1 MIYMKIREN
10 GVYRIT
16 VDERLSESLF
26 RFLFSKLSPD
36 VTSQSIF
43 STTNWSDEEA
53 IYMTNSVNK
62 SIKWT
67 QPEKLMRWQVL
78 PNSEQFKENMLPLWG
93 LLKEGQV
100 YIYGGFRLEKEKEG
114 IVIKRDETWR
124 IHRAD
129 LVPELDDYA
138 KKLYFET
145 VRRNKVAV

>member
-1 MIYMKIREN
+1 MKIREN

-53 IYMTNSVNK
+53 IYMTNSENK

-100 YIYGGFRLEKEKEG
+100 YIYGGFRLEKEKES
-114 IVIKRDETWR
+114 IVIKRDKTWR

-129 LVPELDDYA
+129 QIPELDAYA
-138 KKLYFET
+138 KKLYYET